1 MSAPSAISPEPKAV
15 RGEKRVQRE
24 VRQAGIVAGAQN
36 GGGTLL
42 TEPVLVVNQKVK
54 LIEVNAEYSV
64 YNQHGKQIGT
74 VREIGQNLLKK
85 ALKADVYSTRR
96 LQILD
101 MRGQPVISLIA
112 PATLIRA
119 KVIVLDADGTEVGQI
134 VQKLGILNT
143 HFALLSGKQT
153 LGSINGEGWDT
164 WNFNVQDAGGREVAR
179 ITKKWAGLAT
189 EMFTRSDNYVVEI
202 HGSVEQPLRTLVVAA
217 ALVIDTGLRQ
227 GQAQA
232 QASASKKASRGWA
245 DGAE

>member
-1 MSAPSAISPEPKAV
+1 M
-15 RGEKRVQRE
+15 QRE
-24 VRQAGIVAGAQN
+24 VRQAGIVAGPQN

-64 YNQHGKQIGT
+64 YDQHGNQIGT
-74 VREIGQNLLKK
+74 VREIGQNLFKK
-85 ALKADVYSTRR
+85 ALKVDVYSTRR

-101 MRGQPVISLIA
+101 LTGQPMITLIA

-119 KVIVLDADGTEVGQI
+119 KVIVLGADGTEVGQI
-134 VQKLGILNT
+134 VQKLGILNAR
-143 HFALLSGKQT
+143 FALLSGKQT

-164 WNFNVQDAGGREVAR
+164 WNFNVQDADRREVAR

-202 HGSVEQPLRTLVVAA
+202 HGSVREPLRTLVVAA

-227 GQAQA
+227 GQSQA
-232 QASASKKASRGWA
+232 QERASKKASRGW
-245 DGAE
+245 GEGM